1 MPIQVEPNVAERIL
15 VLRYTLPLTGSE
27 NVVQVI
33 ADFAA
38 QVRANF
44 FAVSDL
50 RGVPITFDAMVDGL
64 DMVRRYLTQV
74 PVRFVTIGDSELVEM
89 GNRAI
94 TQQQYGGFEAARAF
108 ATEEEALAYCR
119 AELTKPAALPKEQ

>member
-1 MPIQVEPNVAERIL
+1 MPIQVEPNVADRIL
-15 VLRYTLPLTGSE
+15 VLRYQLPLTGSE
-27 NVVQVI
+27 NVVQAI
-33 ADFAA
+33 ADFATE
-38 QVRANF
+38 VRSKF

-64 DMVRRYLTQV
+64 DLVRRHLV
-74 PVRFVTIGDSELVEM
+74 GIPVRFVTIGDSELVEM

-94 TQQQYGGFEAARAF
+94 TQKQYGAFEEARAF

-119 AELTKPAALPKEQ
+119 SELQKPA